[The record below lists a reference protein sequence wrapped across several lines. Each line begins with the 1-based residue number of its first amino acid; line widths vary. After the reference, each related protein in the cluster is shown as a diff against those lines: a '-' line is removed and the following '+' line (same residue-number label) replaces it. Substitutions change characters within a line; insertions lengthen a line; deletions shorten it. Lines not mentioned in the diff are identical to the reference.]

1 MTTFI
6 HMIIYF
12 KNKLKRV
19 VFYAFFINLSVS
31 WAGSYEDFFQATQR
45 DQVQVVSNLL
55 SRGFDPN
62 TVNVNAE
69 PAIFDA
75 WDHGALKVLES
86 LIRHPNTKLNVKNS
100 HGESLLMLV
109 CLKGQINMAKLMISR
124 QADVNQPGWTPL
136 HYAATGGH
144 TSLIQLLLEESAYI
158 DAESPNGTTPLMMA
172 ARYGNAK
179 VTQLL
184 IDEGA
189 DVSVKNQL
197 GLTAMDFAIQG
208 ARPDS
213 VRVMQLAL
221 EALDASDKAKSRN
234 KPTLAQ

>member
-1 MTTFI
+1 MTTIFNMTI
-6 HMIIYF
+6 HF
-12 KNKLKRV
+12 NKILKHIV
-19 VFYAFFINLSVS
+19 LYVFLINLSFS

-109 CLKGQINMAKLMISR
+109 CLKGNLKFSQLLIER
-124 QADVNQPGWTPL
+124 QADINHPGWTPL
-136 HYAATGGH
+136 HYAATNGN
-144 TSLIQLLLEESAYI
+144 TKIVKMLLDESAYI

-172 ARYGNAK
+172 ARYGSPEA
-179 VTQLL
+179 VQLL
-184 IDEGA
+184 IKEGA
-189 DVSVKNQL
+189 DIHLKNQL
-197 GLTAMDFAIQG
+197 GLSALNFAKDG
-208 ARPDS
+208 GRPDS
-213 VRVMQLAL
+213 IKFI
-221 EALDASDKAKSRN
+221 EAA
-234 KPTLAQ
+234 LAQSAPQASR

>member
-1 MTTFI
+1 MTTIFNMTI
-6 HMIIYF
+6 HFNKIL
-12 KNKLKRV
+12 KNIVLY
-19 VFYAFFINLSVS
+19 VFLSNLSFS

-109 CLKGQINMAKLMISR
+109 CLKGNLKFSQLLIER
-124 QADVNQPGWTPL
+124 QADINHPGWTPL
-136 HYAATGGH
+136 HYAATNGN
-144 TSLIQLLLEESAYI
+144 TKIVKMLLDESAYI

-172 ARYGNAK
+172 ARYGSPEA
-179 VTQLL
+179 VQLL
-184 IDEGA
+184 IKEGA
-189 DVSVKNQL
+189 DIHLKNQL
-197 GLTAMDFAIQG
+197 GLSALNFAKDG
-208 ARPDS
+208 GRPDS
-213 VRVMQLAL
+213 IKLI
-221 EALDASDKAKSRN
+221 EAA
-234 KPTLAQ
+234 LAQSAPQASR

>member
-1 MTTFI
+1 MTTIFNMTI
-6 HMIIYF
+6 HFNKIL
-12 KNKLKRV
+12 KNIVLY
-19 VFYAFFINLSVS
+19 VFFSNLSFS

-109 CLKGQINMAKLMISR
+109 CLKGNLKFSQLLIER
-124 QADVNQPGWTPL
+124 QADINHPGWTPL
-136 HYAATGGH
+136 HYAATNGN
-144 TSLIQLLLEESAYI
+144 TKIVKMLLDESAYI

-172 ARYGNAK
+172 ARYGSPEA
-179 VTQLL
+179 VQLL
-184 IDEGA
+184 IKEGA
-189 DVSVKNQL
+189 DIHLKNQL
-197 GLTAMDFAIQG
+197 GLSALNFAKDG
-208 ARPDS
+208 GRPDS
-213 VRVMQLAL
+213 IKLI
-221 EALDASDKAKSRN
+221 EAA
-234 KPTLAQ
+234 LAQSAPQASR

>member
-1 MTTFI
+1 MKI
-6 HMIIYF
+6 HF
-12 KNKLKRV
+12 NKILKHV
-19 VFYAFFINLSVS
+19 VLYVFLSNLSFS

-109 CLKGQINMAKLMISR
+109 CLKGNLKFSQLLIER
-124 QADVNQPGWTPL
+124 QADINHPGWTPL
-136 HYAATGGH
+136 HYAATNGN
-144 TSLIQLLLEESAYI
+144 TKIVKMLLDESAYI

-172 ARYGNAK
+172 ARYGSPEA
-179 VTQLL
+179 VQLL
-184 IDEGA
+184 IKEGA
-189 DVSVKNQL
+189 DIHLKNQL
-197 GLTAMDFAIQG
+197 GLSALNFAKDG
-208 ARPDS
+208 GRPDS
-213 VRVMQLAL
+213 IKLI
-221 EALDASDKAKSRN
+221 EAA
-234 KPTLAQ
+234 LAQSVPQASR

>member
-1 MTTFI
+1 MTTIFNMTI
-6 HMIIYF
+6 HFNKIL
-12 KNKLKRV
+12 KNIVLYI
-19 VFYAFFINLSVS
+19 FLSNLSFS

-109 CLKGQINMAKLMISR
+109 CLKGNLKFSQLLIER
-124 QADVNQPGWTPL
+124 QADINHPGWTPL
-136 HYAATGGH
+136 HYAATNGN
-144 TSLIQLLLEESAYI
+144 TKIVKMLLDESAYI

-172 ARYGNAK
+172 ARYGSPEA
-179 VTQLL
+179 VQLL
-184 IDEGA
+184 IKEGA
-189 DVSVKNQL
+189 DIHLKNQL
-197 GLTAMDFAIQG
+197 GLSALNFAKDG
-208 ARPDS
+208 GRPDS
-213 VRVMQLAL
+213 IKFI
-221 EALDASDKAKSRN
+221 EAA
-234 KPTLAQ
+234 LAQSAPQASR

>member
-1 MTTFI
+1 MTTILNMTI
-6 HMIIYF
+6 HFNKIL
-12 KNKLKRV
+12 KNIVLY
-19 VFYAFFINLSVS
+19 VFLSNLSFS

-86 LIRHPNTKLNVKNS
+86 LIRHPITKLNVKNS

-109 CLKGQINMAKLMISR
+109 CLKGNLKFSQLLIER
-124 QADVNQPGWTPL
+124 QADINHPGWTPL
-136 HYAATGGH
+136 HYAATNGN
-144 TSLIQLLLEESAYI
+144 TKIVKMLLDESAYI

-172 ARYGNAK
+172 ARYGSPEA
-179 VTQLL
+179 VQLL
-184 IDEGA
+184 IKEGA
-189 DVSVKNQL
+189 DIHLRNQL
-197 GLTAMDFAIQG
+197 GLSALNFAKDG
-208 ARPDS
+208 GRPDS
-213 VRVMQLAL
+213 IKFI
-221 EALDASDKAKSRN
+221 EAA
-234 KPTLAQ
+234 LAQSVPQASR

>member
-1 MTTFI
+1 MTTIFNMTI
-6 HMIIYF
+6 HFNKIL
-12 KNKLKRV
+12 KNIVLY
-19 VFYAFFINLSVS
+19 VFLSNLSFS

-86 LIRHPNTKLNVKNS
+86 LIRHPSTKLNVKNS

-109 CLKGQINMAKLMISR
+109 CLKGNLKFSQLLIER
-124 QADVNQPGWTPL
+124 QADINHPGWTPL
-136 HYAATGGH
+136 HYAATNGN
-144 TSLIQLLLEESAYI
+144 TKIVKMLLDESAYI

-172 ARYGNAK
+172 ARYGSPEA
-179 VTQLL
+179 VQLL
-184 IDEGA
+184 IKEGA
-189 DVSVKNQL
+189 DIHLKNQL
-197 GLTAMDFAIQG
+197 GLSALNFAKDG
-208 ARPDS
+208 GRPDS
-213 VRVMQLAL
+213 IKFI
-221 EALDASDKAKSRN
+221 EAA
-234 KPTLAQ
+234 LAQSAPQASR

>member
-1 MTTFI
+1 MTTIFNMTI
-6 HMIIYF
+6 HFNKIL
-12 KNKLKRV
+12 KNIVLY
-19 VFYAFFINLSVS
+19 VFLSNLAFS

-109 CLKGQINMAKLMISR
+109 CLKGNLKFSQLLIER
-124 QADVNQPGWTPL
+124 QADINHPGWTPL
-136 HYAATGGH
+136 HYAATNGN
-144 TSLIQLLLEESAYI
+144 TKIVKMLLDESAYI

-172 ARYGNAK
+172 ARYGSPEA
-179 VTQLL
+179 VQLL
-184 IDEGA
+184 IKEGA
-189 DVSVKNQL
+189 DIHLKNQL
-197 GLTAMDFAIQG
+197 GLSALNFAKDG
-208 ARPDS
+208 GRPDS
-213 VRVMQLAL
+213 IKFI
-221 EALDASDKAKSRN
+221 EAA
-234 KPTLAQ
+234 LAQSAPQASR

>member
-1 MTTFI
+1 MKTFFNMTI
-6 HMIIYF
+6 HFNKIL
-12 KNKLKRV
+12 KNIVLY
-19 VFYAFFINLSVS
+19 VFLSNLAFS

-109 CLKGQINMAKLMISR
+109 CLKGNLKFSQLLIER
-124 QADVNQPGWTPL
+124 QADINHPGWTPL
-136 HYAATGGH
+136 HYAATNGN
-144 TSLIQLLLEESAYI
+144 TKIVKMLLDESAYI

-172 ARYGNAK
+172 ARYGSPEA
-179 VTQLL
+179 VQLL
-184 IDEGA
+184 IKEGA
-189 DVSVKNQL
+189 DIHLKNQL
-197 GLTAMDFAIQG
+197 GLSALNFAKDG
-208 ARPDS
+208 GRPDS
-213 VRVMQLAL
+213 IKLI
-221 EALDASDKAKSRN
+221 EAA
-234 KPTLAQ
+234 LAQSVPQVSR

>member
-1 MTTFI
+1 MTI
-6 HMIIYF
+6 HF
-12 KNKLKRV
+12 NKILKHIV
-19 VFYAFFINLSVS
+19 LYVFLSNLSFS

-109 CLKGQINMAKLMISR
+109 CLKGNLKFSQLLIER
-124 QADVNQPGWTPL
+124 QADINHPGWTPL
-136 HYAATGGH
+136 HYAATNGN
-144 TSLIQLLLEESAYI
+144 TKIVKMLLDESAYI

-172 ARYGNAK
+172 ARYGSPDAVK
-179 VTQLL
+179 LL
-184 IDEGA
+184 IEEGA
-189 DVSVKNQL
+189 DVHLKNQI
-197 GLTAMDFAIQG
+197 GLTALDFANQSNQSG
-208 ARPDS
+208 AVKLIES
-213 VRVMQLAL
+213 AISQ
-221 EALDASDKAKSRN
+221 ASSILKKN
-234 KPTLAQ
+234 

>member
-1 MTTFI
+1 MTTIFNMTI
-6 HMIIYF
+6 HF
-12 KNKLKRV
+12 NKILKQFV
-19 VFYAFFINLSVS
+19 LYVFLSNLSFS

-109 CLKGQINMAKLMISR
+109 CLKGNLKFSQLLIER
-124 QADVNQPGWTPL
+124 QADINHPGWTPL
-136 HYAATGGH
+136 HYAATNGN
-144 TSLIQLLLEESAYI
+144 TKIVKMLLDESAYI

-172 ARYGNAK
+172 ARYGSPEA
-179 VTQLL
+179 VQLL
-184 IDEGA
+184 IKEGA
-189 DVSVKNQL
+189 DIHLKNQL
-197 GLTAMDFAIQG
+197 GLSALNFAKDG
-208 ARPDS
+208 GRPDS
-213 VRVMQLAL
+213 IKFI
-221 EALDASDKAKSRN
+221 EAA
-234 KPTLAQ
+234 LAQSAPQASR

>member
-1 MTTFI
+1 MTTIFKMTI
-6 HMIIYF
+6 HF
-12 KNKLKRV
+12 NKILKHIV
-19 VFYAFFINLSVS
+19 LYVFLSNLSFS

-109 CLKGQINMAKLMISR
+109 CLKGNLKFSQLLIER
-124 QADVNQPGWTPL
+124 QADINHPGWTPL
-136 HYAATGGH
+136 HYAATNGN
-144 TSLIQLLLEESAYI
+144 TKIVKMLLDESAYI

-172 ARYGNAK
+172 ARYGSPEA
-179 VTQLL
+179 VQLL
-184 IDEGA
+184 IKEGA
-189 DVSVKNQL
+189 DIHLKNQL
-197 GLTAMDFAIQG
+197 GLSALNFAKDG
-208 ARPDS
+208 GRPDS
-213 VRVMQLAL
+213 IKFI
-221 EALDASDKAKSRN
+221 EAA
-234 KPTLAQ
+234 LAQSAPQASR

>member
-1 MTTFI
+1 MTI
-6 HMIIYF
+6 HFNKIL
-12 KNKLKRV
+12 KNIVLY
-19 VFYAFFINLSVS
+19 VFLSNLAFS

-109 CLKGQINMAKLMISR
+109 CLKGNLKFSQLLIER
-124 QADVNQPGWTPL
+124 QADINHPGWTPL
-136 HYAATGGH
+136 HYAATNGN
-144 TSLIQLLLEESAYI
+144 TKIVQMLLDESAYI

-172 ARYGNAK
+172 ARYGSPEA
-179 VTQLL
+179 VQLL
-184 IDEGA
+184 IKEGA
-189 DVSVKNQL
+189 DIHLKNQL
-197 GLTAMDFAIQG
+197 GLSALNFAKDG
-208 ARPDS
+208 GRPDS
-213 VRVMQLAL
+213 IKLI
-221 EALDASDKAKSRN
+221 EAA
-234 KPTLAQ
+234 LAQSVPQVSR

>member
-1 MTTFI
+1 MTI
-6 HMIIYF
+6 HF
-12 KNKLKRV
+12 NKILKHIV
-19 VFYAFFINLSVS
+19 LYVFLSNLSFS

-109 CLKGQINMAKLMISR
+109 CLKGNLKFSQLLIER
-124 QADVNQPGWTPL
+124 QADINHPGWTPL
-136 HYAATGGH
+136 HYAATNGN
-144 TSLIQLLLEESAYI
+144 TKIVKMLLDESAYI

-172 ARYGNAK
+172 ARYGSPEA
-179 VTQLL
+179 VQLL
-184 IDEGA
+184 IKEGA
-189 DVSVKNQL
+189 DIHLKNQL
-197 GLTAMDFAIQG
+197 GLSALNFAKDG
-208 ARPDS
+208 GRPDS
-213 VRVMQLAL
+213 IKFI
-221 EALDASDKAKSRN
+221 EAA
-234 KPTLAQ
+234 LAQSAPQASR

>member
-1 MTTFI
+1 MKTIFNMTI
-6 HMIIYF
+6 HFNKIL
-12 KNKLKRV
+12 KNIVLY
-19 VFYAFFINLSVS
+19 VFLSNLSFS

-86 LIRHPNTKLNVKNS
+86 LIRHPSTKLNVKNS

-109 CLKGQINMAKLMISR
+109 CLKGNLKLTQLLIER
-124 QADVNQPGWTPL
+124 QADINHPGWTPL
-136 HYAATGGH
+136 HYAATNGNAK
-144 TSLIQLLLEESAYI
+144 IVKLLLDESAYI

-172 ARYGNAK
+172 ARYGTPEA
-179 VTQLL
+179 VQLL
-184 IDEGA
+184 IKEGA
-189 DVSVKNQL
+189 DIHLKNQL
-197 GLTAMDFAIQG
+197 GLSAINFAKDG
-208 ARPDS
+208 GRPDS
-213 VRVMQLAL
+213 IKFI
-221 EALDASDKAKSRN
+221 EAA
-234 KPTLAQ
+234 LAQSAPQASR

>member
-1 MTTFI
+1 MTTLI
-6 HMIIYF
+6 NMIDHF
-12 KNKLKRV
+12 KNNLKRIV
-19 VFYAFFINLSVS
+19 LYAFFINFSVS

-109 CLKGQINMAKLMISR
+109 CLKGNLKFSQLLIER
-124 QADVNQPGWTPL
+124 QADINHPGWTPL
-136 HYAATGGH
+136 HYAATNGN
-144 TSLIQLLLEESAYI
+144 TKIVKMLLDESAYI

-172 ARYGNAK
+172 ARYGTTEAVK
-179 VTQLL
+179 LL

-189 DVSVKNQL
+189 DIHVKNQL
-197 GLTAMDFAIQG
+197 GLTVLNFAKDG
-208 ARPDS
+208 GRPDTIRL
-213 VRVMQLAL
+213 VETA
-221 EALDASDKAKSRN
+221 
-234 KPTLAQ
+234 LAQAAAAPAKR

>member
-19 VFYAFFINLSVS
+19 VFYAFFINFSVS

-109 CLKGQINMAKLMISR
+109 CLKGNLKFSQLLIER
-124 QADVNQPGWTPL
+124 QADINHPGWTPL
-136 HYAATGGH
+136 HYAATNGN
-144 TSLIQLLLEESAYI
+144 TKIVKMLLDESAYI

-172 ARYGNAK
+172 ARYGSTEA
-179 VTQLL
+179 VQLL
-184 IDEGA
+184 INEGA
-189 DVSVKNQL
+189 DIHLKNQL
-197 GLTAMDFAIQG
+197 GLTALNFAKDG
-208 ARPDS
+208 GRPDTIKL
-213 VRVMQLAL
+213 VEAAL
-221 EALDASDKAKSRN
+221 NQAATATKR
-234 KPTLAQ
+234 

>member
-1 MTTFI
+1 MTI
-6 HMIIYF
+6 HFNKIL
-12 KNKLKRV
+12 KNIVLY
-19 VFYAFFINLSVS
+19 VFLSNLSFS

-86 LIRHPNTKLNVKNS
+86 LIRHPSTKLNVKNS

-109 CLKGQINMAKLMISR
+109 CLKGNLKFSQLLIER
-124 QADVNQPGWTPL
+124 QADINHPGWTPL
-136 HYAATGGH
+136 HYAATNGN
-144 TSLIQLLLEESAYI
+144 TKIVKMLLDESAYI

-172 ARYGNAK
+172 ARYGSPEA
-179 VTQLL
+179 VQLL
-184 IDEGA
+184 IKEGA
-189 DVSVKNQL
+189 DIHLKNQL
-197 GLTAMDFAIQG
+197 GLSALNFAKDG
-208 ARPDS
+208 GRPDS
-213 VRVMQLAL
+213 IKFI
-221 EALDASDKAKSRN
+221 EAA
-234 KPTLAQ
+234 LAQSAPQASR

>member
-1 MTTFI
+1 MTTIFNMTI
-6 HMIIYF
+6 HFNKIL
-12 KNKLKRV
+12 KNIVLY
-19 VFYAFFINLSVS
+19 VFLSNLSFS

-109 CLKGQINMAKLMISR
+109 CLKGNLKFSQLLIER
-124 QADVNQPGWTPL
+124 QADINHPGWTPL
-136 HYAATGGH
+136 HYAATNGN
-144 TSLIQLLLEESAYI
+144 TKIVKMLLDESAYI

-172 ARYGNAK
+172 ARYGSPEA
-179 VTQLL
+179 VQLL
-184 IDEGA
+184 IKEGA
-189 DVSVKNQL
+189 DIHLKNQL
-197 GLTAMDFAIQG
+197 GLSALNFAKDG
-208 ARPDS
+208 GRPDS
-213 VRVMQLAL
+213 IKLIETA
-221 EALDASDKAKSRN
+221 
-234 KPTLAQ
+234 LAQSAPQASR

>member
-1 MTTFI
+1 MTTIFKMTI
-6 HMIIYF
+6 HFNKIL
-12 KNKLKRV
+12 KNIVLY
-19 VFYAFFINLSVS
+19 VFLSNLSFS

-109 CLKGQINMAKLMISR
+109 CLKGNLKFSQLLIER
-124 QADVNQPGWTPL
+124 QADINHPGWTPL
-136 HYAATGGH
+136 HYAATNGN
-144 TSLIQLLLEESAYI
+144 TKIVKMLLDESAYI

-172 ARYGNAK
+172 ARYGSPEA
-179 VTQLL
+179 VQLL
-184 IDEGA
+184 IKEGA
-189 DVSVKNQL
+189 DIHLKNQL
-197 GLTAMDFAIQG
+197 GLSALNFAKDG
-208 ARPDS
+208 GRPDS
-213 VRVMQLAL
+213 IKLI
-221 EALDASDKAKSRN
+221 EAA
-234 KPTLAQ
+234 LAQSAPQASR